1 MATKLEKDVT
11 RESTSKADD
20 KEIMITITSKQ
31 TINLKLKGMRSGSVE
46 VSIADLYAQ
55 LTNSPNT
62 SNDEDDTEPKT
73 ITKNKYQKPTT
84 KNPMIILSD
93 LRSHNAISTLDI
105 ATMAKF
111 DHIIKSL
118 MDASK

>member
-20 KEIMITITSKQ
+20 KEIMITITAKQ

-46 VSIADLYAQ
+46 VSIADLYGQ
-55 LTNSPNT
+55 LTNKPTNNEE
-62 SNDEDDTEPKT
+62 SNEVEEKAVP
-73 ITKNKYQKPTT
+73 KNKYQKVDK
-84 KNPMIILSD
+84 KNPMLSLID
-93 LRSHNAISTLDI
+93 LRSHNVISTLDI
-105 ATMAKF
+105 PTMAKF

-118 MDASK
+118 MDAN